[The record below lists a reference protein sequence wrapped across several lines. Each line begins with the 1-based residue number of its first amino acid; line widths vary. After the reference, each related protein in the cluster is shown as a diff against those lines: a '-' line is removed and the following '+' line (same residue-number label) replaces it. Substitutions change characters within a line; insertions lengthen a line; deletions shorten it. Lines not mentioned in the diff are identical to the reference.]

1 MSDARTRLV
10 HKSTA
15 LHVHVTQG
23 VWVMDTLADRH
34 QHQHQH
40 QQQHQQQQQHHQVEH
55 SVHPGV

>member
-15 LHVHVTQG
+15 LHVHVMQG

-40 QQQHQQQQQHHQVEH
+40 QQQHQQQQ
-55 SVHPGV
+55 